1 MKKITMQ
8 DVAERAGVSSK
19 TVSRVINNEPRVRE
33 STRKK
38 IQQVIDELDFQPN
51 KSAQSLA
58 ADRSLLLGLLYDNP
72 SSAYIINLQAG
83 VLDACNEFGYGLVI
97 HPCENNSPDLLPK
110 LRNLLASSRMDGLV
124 LTPPMTENRQLLDF
138 LDSSSTPYVLITPLD
153 LEQSCPLV
161 SIDDVLAARKSVQH
175 LIDFGHK
182 RIGLVLG
189 ARQRSGT
196 EMRLLGYQQALE
208 ENNISFDESLVVQG
222 DFTFESGVTAG
233 LQLLRQPQPP
243 TAIFA
248 SNDYMAAG
256 VMKVASQLRIS
267 IPYELSVCGFDD
279 TPVARYLTPT
289 LTTVRHPVERLAQ
302 HAGELLIQQLKRYL
316 KPVDTVDLQSELI
329 MRESTGPINTS
340 L

>member
-1 MKKITMQ
+1 MKKMTMQ

-19 TVSRVINNEPRVRE
+19 TVSRVINNEPRVSE

-124 LTPPMTENRQLLDF
+124 LTPPMTENRQLLEF
-138 LDSSSTPYVLITPLD
+138 LDNNSTPYVLITPLN
-153 LEQSCPLV
+153 LEQSCLLV
-161 SIDDVLAARKSVQH
+161 SIDDVLAARQSIQH
-175 LIDFGHK
+175 LVDFGHK
-182 RIGLVLG
+182 RIGLILG
-189 ARQRSGT
+189 ARERSGT

-208 ENNISFDESLVVQG
+208 ENNIPFDEGLVVQG

-279 TPVARYLTPT
+279 TPVARYMTPT
-289 LTTVRHPVERLAQ
+289 LTTVRHPVEQLAQ
-302 HAGELLIQQLKRYL
+302 HAGELLIRKLKKHL
-316 KPVDTVDLQSELI
+316 EGSESEELHSELI
-329 MRESTGPINTS
+329 VRESTGP
-340 L
+340 LAKPE

>member
-1 MKKITMQ
+1 MKKMTMQ

-19 TVSRVINNEPRVRE
+19 TVSRVINNEPRVSE

-58 ADRSLLLGLLYDNP
+58 ADRSSLLGLLYDNP

-83 VLDACNEFGYGLVI
+83 VLDACNQFGYGLVI

-124 LTPPMTENRQLLDF
+124 LTPPMTENKQLLEF
-138 LDSSSTPYVLITPLD
+138 LDDNNTPYVLINPLD
-153 LEQSCPLV
+153 NKQSSSVV
-161 SIDDVLAARKSVQH
+161 SINDVLSARQIIQH
-175 LIDFGHK
+175 LIDFGHR
-182 RIGLVLG
+182 RIGFILG
-189 ARQRSGT
+189 VRQRSGS
-196 EMRLLGYQQALE
+196 EMRFLGYQQALK
-208 ENNISFDESLVVQG
+208 ENNIHIEQSLIAQG
-222 DFTFESGVTAG
+222 DFTFESGVTAAQ
-233 LQLLRQPQPP
+233 QLLRDHNPP

-256 VMKVASQLRIS
+256 VMKAATQLRIS

-279 TPVARYLTPT
+279 SPVARHLTPT
-289 LTTVRHPVERLAQ
+289 LTTVRHPVEQLAQ
-302 HAGELLIQQLKRYL
+302 HAGELLVRQLKKYLDPFESQQLH
-316 KPVDTVDLQSELI
+316 SEIIL
-329 MRESTGPINTS
+329 RDSTGPVNKS

>member
-1 MKKITMQ
+1 MKKMTMQ

-19 TVSRVINNEPRVRE
+19 TVSRVINNEPRVSE

-124 LTPPMTENRQLLDF
+124 LTPPMTENRQLLEF
-138 LDSSSTPYVLITPLD
+138 LDNNSTPYVLITPLN
-153 LEQSCPLV
+153 LEQSCLLV
-161 SIDDVLAARKSVQH
+161 SIDDVLAARQSIQH
-175 LIDFGHK
+175 LVDFGHK
-182 RIGLVLG
+182 RIGLILG
-189 ARQRSGT
+189 ARERSGT

-208 ENNISFDESLVVQG
+208 ENNIPFDEGLVVQG

-279 TPVARYLTPT
+279 TPVARYMTPT
-289 LTTVRHPVERLAQ
+289 LTTVRHPVEQLAQ
-302 HAGELLIQQLKRYL
+302 HAGELLIRKLKKHLERSESEEL
-316 KPVDTVDLQSELI
+316 HSELI
-329 MRESTGPINTS
+329 VRESTGP
-340 L
+340 LAKPE

>member
-1 MKKITMQ
+1 MKKMTMQ

-19 TVSRVINNEPRVRE
+19 TVSRVINNEPRVSD

-97 HPCENNSPDLLPK
+97 HPCENNSPDLLSK
-110 LRNLLASSRMDGLV
+110 LRNLLASSRVDGLV
-124 LTPPMTENRQLLDF
+124 LTPPMTENRQLIDF
-138 LDSSSTPYVLITPLD
+138 LDSNSIPYVLITPLN

-161 SIDDVLAARKSVQH
+161 SIDDVQAARQSIQH

-182 RIGLVLG
+182 RIGLILG
-189 ARQRSGT
+189 ARERSGT
-196 EMRLLGYQQALE
+196 EMRLSGYQQALE

-222 DFTFESGVTAG
+222 DFTFQSGVTAG

-248 SNDYMAAG
+248 TNDYMAAG

-279 TPVARYLTPT
+279 TPVARYMTPT
-289 LTTVRHPVERLAQ
+289 LTTVRHPVEQLAQ
-302 HAGELLIQQLKRYL
+302 HAGELLIRKLKKHLERSESEEL
-316 KPVDTVDLQSELI
+316 HSELI
-329 MRESTGPINTS
+329 VRESTGPVVK
-340 L
+340 LE

>member
-1 MKKITMQ
+1 
-8 DVAERAGVSSK
+8 
-19 TVSRVINNEPRVRE
+19 
-33 STRKK
+33 
-38 IQQVIDELDFQPN
+38 
-51 KSAQSLA
+51 
-58 ADRSLLLGLLYDNP
+58 
-72 SSAYIINLQAG
+72 
-83 VLDACNEFGYGLVI
+83 
-97 HPCENNSPDLLPK
+97 
-110 LRNLLASSRMDGLV
+110 MDGLV

-138 LDSSSTPYVLITPLD
+138 LDSNSTPYVLITPLN

-161 SIDDVLAARKSVQH
+161 SIDDVMAARQSIQH

-182 RIGLVLG
+182 RIGLILG
-189 ARQRSGT
+189 ARERSGT

-208 ENNISFDESLVVQG
+208 ENNIPFDEGLVVQG

-279 TPVARYLTPT
+279 TPVARYMTPT
-289 LTTVRHPVERLAQ
+289 LTTVRHPVEQLAQ
-302 HAGELLIQQLKRYL
+302 HAGELLIRKLKKHLERSESEEL
-316 KPVDTVDLQSELI
+316 HSELI
-329 MRESTGPINTS
+329 VRESTGPVAKP
-340 L
+340 

>member
-1 MKKITMQ
+1 MKKMTMQ

-19 TVSRVINNEPRVRE
+19 TVSRVINNEPRVSE

-97 HPCENNSPDLLPK
+97 HPCENNSPDLLSK
-110 LRNLLASSRMDGLV
+110 LRNLLASSRVDGLV
-124 LTPPMTENRQLLDF
+124 LTPPMTENRQLIDF
-138 LDSSSTPYVLITPLD
+138 LDSNSTPYVLITPLN

-161 SIDDVLAARKSVQH
+161 SIDDVLAARQSIQH

-182 RIGLVLG
+182 RIGLILG
-189 ARQRSGT
+189 ARERSGT
-196 EMRLLGYQQALE
+196 EMRLSGYQQALE

-279 TPVARYLTPT
+279 TPVARYMTPT
-289 LTTVRHPVERLAQ
+289 LTTVRHPVEQLAQ
-302 HAGELLIQQLKRYL
+302 HAGELLIRRLKKHLERFESEEL
-316 KPVDTVDLQSELI
+316 HSELI
-329 MRESTGPINTS
+329 VRESTGPVAKPE
-340 L
+340 

>member
-1 MKKITMQ
+1 MKKMTMQ

-19 TVSRVINNEPRVRE
+19 TVSRVINNEPRVSE

-124 LTPPMTENRQLLDF
+124 LTPPMTENRQLLEF
-138 LDSSSTPYVLITPLD
+138 LDNNSTPYVLITPLN
-153 LEQSCPLV
+153 LEQSCLLV
-161 SIDDVLAARKSVQH
+161 SIDDVLAARQSIQH
-175 LIDFGHK
+175 LVDFGHK
-182 RIGLVLG
+182 RIGLILG
-189 ARQRSGT
+189 ARERSGT

-208 ENNISFDESLVVQG
+208 ENNIPFDEGLVVQG

-279 TPVARYLTPT
+279 TPVARYMTPT
-289 LTTVRHPVERLAQ
+289 LTTVRHPVEQLAQ
-302 HAGELLIQQLKRYL
+302 HAGELLIRKLKKHL
-316 KPVDTVDLQSELI
+316 EGAESEELHSELI
-329 MRESTGPINTS
+329 VRESTGP
-340 L
+340 LAKPE